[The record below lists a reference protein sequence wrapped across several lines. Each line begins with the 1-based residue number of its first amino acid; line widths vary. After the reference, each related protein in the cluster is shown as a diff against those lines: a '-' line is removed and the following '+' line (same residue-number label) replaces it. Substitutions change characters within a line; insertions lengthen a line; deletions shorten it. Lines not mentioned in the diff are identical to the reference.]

1 MGGERFGFYGRPVT
15 DTWPHIAPAA
25 SLPACGPPS
34 YEPERGWWVTRHADV
49 RTALTHPA
57 FEVPAVDSGPYGTL
71 AWLRASVS
79 RFSTPQQHG
88 ERRAIV
94 VDALG
99 ALDPDEL
106 RDEAARSTVA
116 VLDRAGGRL
125 DVMRALARPVPL
137 RVLAERLGFAD
148 PAAAGTAVAVVA
160 AAYHPGVDVALV
172 GRADRA
178 VSTLLAVAPPA
189 APEVRAN
196 LIGLLVQ
203 ACDATAGLIGA
214 AAHHLLPSPGRLAG
228 GDSPGAAGTA
238 KLLAEVLRL
247 DPPVRATRRV
257 TATEVRLGGRD
268 LPAGSP
274 VLLRFDAANR
284 DPQVFAEPAAFRPG
298 RPGAGLLTF
307 GAGERGCPGDRHAL
321 ALATGVLDVL
331 RERCR
336 RARAPLCHEPHPTLT
351 VPKNL
356 EVSVR

>member
-1 MGGERFGFYGRPVT
+1 M
-15 DTWPHIAPAA
+15 
-25 SLPACGPPS
+25 
-34 YEPERGWWVTRHADV
+34 TRHADV

-79 RFSTPQQHG
+79 RFSTPQRHG

-106 RDEAARSTVA
+106 RDEAARWTVA
-116 VLDRAGGRL
+116 VLDRAGDRL
-125 DVMRALARPVPL
+125 DVMRELARPVPL
-137 RVLAERLGFAD
+137 RVLAGCLGFAE

-160 AAYHPGVDVALV
+160 AAYHPGVDLALA
-172 GRADRA
+172 RQADRA
-178 VSTLLAVAPPA
+178 VATLLAVAPPA

-214 AAHHLLPSPGRLAG
+214 ATHHLLPPHSRLPGG
-228 GDSPGAAGTA
+228 AGTA
-238 KLLAEVLRL
+238 EMLAEVLRL

-284 DPQVFAEPAAFRPG
+284 DPQVFVEPAAFRPG

-331 RERCR
+331 GSRCQR
-336 RARAPLCHEPHPTLT
+336 TPAPLCHEPHPTLR
-351 VPKNL
+351 VPTNL

>member
-1 MGGERFGFYGRPVT
+1 MT
-15 DTWPHIAPAA
+15 DTWPDIAPAA
-25 SLPACGPPS
+25 TMPACGPPS
-34 YEPERGWWVTRHADV
+34 FAPERGWWVTRHADV
-49 RTALTHPA
+49 RAALTDPA
-57 FEVPAVDSGPYGTL
+57 FRVPAVGSGPPGTL

-79 RFSTPQQHG
+79 RFSSPRRHA
-88 ERRAIV
+88 ERRSIV
-94 VDALG
+94 VTALD

-106 RDEAARSTVA
+106 RQEAARRTVA

-125 DVMRALARPVPL
+125 DVMRELARSVPL
-137 RVLAERLGFAD
+137 RVLAGRLGVVD
-148 PAAAGTAVAVVA
+148 PVAAGTAVAVVA
-160 AAYHPGVDVALV
+160 AAYHPGVDVAV
-172 GRADRA
+172 VRRADRA
-178 VSTLLAVAPPA
+178 VATLLAVVPPA

-214 AAHHLLPSPGRLAG
+214 AAHHLLPLPGG
-228 GDSPGAAGTA
+228 HPPGVAGTA
-238 KLLAEVLRL
+238 ELLAEVLRL
-247 DPPVRATRRV
+247 DPPVRATRRI
-257 TATEVRLGGRD
+257 TASAVRLGGQD

-284 DPQVFAEPAAFRPG
+284 DPTVFAEPAALRPG

-336 RARAPLCHEPHPTLT
+336 RTRAPLCHEPHPTLT
-351 VPKNL
+351 VATTL